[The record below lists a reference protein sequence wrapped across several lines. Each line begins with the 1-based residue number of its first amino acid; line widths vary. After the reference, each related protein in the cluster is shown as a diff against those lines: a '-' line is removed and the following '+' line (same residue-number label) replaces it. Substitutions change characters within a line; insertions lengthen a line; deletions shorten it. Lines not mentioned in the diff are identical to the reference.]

1 MNRTVLRFGM
11 IVITGLLLIL
21 SMACTPREIL
31 DEPETVHMYPAFDTS
46 NMDLSIK
53 PGEDFY
59 LYVNGKW
66 LRNNPVPDDKVSIGA
81 FREVYDRNQE
91 MIKNL
96 LDEAAKDVDS
106 DPASLRGQVGA
117 YYASGLDSALIE
129 EKGLTPLQARLE
141 MVNTETPDKII
152 ETLAWFHSHFMA
164 PAFDISFYED
174 PKNTELVIVHLGQS
188 GLGLPEREYY
198 IGQSERLKEIR
209 KEYQDFLSRFLQAG
223 GYTPEKAETAA
234 ASILSFETRL
244 AEASMNLVD
253 RRDPQKTYHKMS
265 LSELK
270 ALTPDLNWDLYFK
283 TLGLDY
289 DQYYNV
295 HQPDFFREINQML
308 SNIPPEVWND
318 YFTWNLMDRM
328 AHYLPSEINALHF
341 DFFNRY
347 LSGQKVM
354 EPRTKRV
361 LDQANWILGDML
373 ARLYVETYFPPKKKK
388 KMTELTGNLK
398 RALKQRIENVDWMT
412 DKTREKAL
420 VKLETM
426 RIKIG
431 YPDSWDDFSGLI
443 LTRDDYFGNFL
454 RIAAYQFDLE
464 KSKAGQ
470 EPDPEEWHMP
480 AHIVN
485 AYYSPLGNEVV
496 FPAGI
501 LQPPF
506 FNLHADDPVNYGG
519 IGVVIGHE
527 MTHGFDDHG
536 RQYDENG
543 MLNDW
548 WTAEDAA
555 QFDARSKK
563 LIGQYDRYVV
573 IDTFHIN
580 GELTLGEN
588 IADLGGVNVAYD
600 ALQLAKQ
607 NRDMKNID
615 GFTPDQRFFLG
626 FAQIWRRNMSRET
639 MIRRIMEDEHSPAHY
654 RVVGPLENVDAFYEA
669 FHIQPGD
676 PRYRSPEERVVIW

>member
-1 MNRTVLRFGM
+1 MIRTVLRFGM

-96 LDEAAKDVDS
+96 LDEAAKDVGS

-117 YYASGLDSALIE
+117 YYASGLDSSLIE
-129 EKGLTPLQARLE
+129 KKGLTPLQAQLE
-141 MVNTETPDKII
+141 MVNTEAPDKII

-209 KEYQDFLSRFLQAG
+209 KEYQNFLSRFLQAG

-308 SNIPPEVWND
+308 TNIPPEVWND
-318 YFTWNLMDRM
+318 YFTWNMMDRM
-328 AHYLPSEINALHF
+328 AHYLPGEINALHF

-373 ARLYVETYFPPKKKK
+373 ARLYVETYFPPEAKE

-607 NRDMKNID
+607 NRDIENID

>member
-373 ARLYVETYFPPKKKK
+373 ARLYVETYFPPEAKE

>member
-373 ARLYVETYFPPKKKK
+373 ARLYVETYFPPEAKE

-654 RVVGPLENVDAFYEA
+654 RVVGPLENVDAFYKA